1 MEKENHLITK
11 AVEILRESSLVVA
24 LTGAGVS
31 AESGIPTF
39 RGEGGLWRNFSP
51 QELATPH
58 AFSKNP
64 KLVWEWYNW
73 RRSIIKRAKPNPAH
87 TTIAELE
94 KMFGSF
100 TLITQNIDGLHRKAG
115 SKNIIEFHGNI
126 WKERCTSCSF
136 TRENERIYDESE
148 LPPRCEK
155 CEGIMRPSVVW
166 FGEPIPEEVI
176 RKSEKAVLECD
187 TFISIGTSS
196 VVYPAAGFIEYAVSH
211 NKRTIEINLERTPMS
226 DIVDVSIQGKAGE
239 ILPKIL
245 EVLKEKRL

>member
-1 MEKENHLITK
+1 MDEENRLV
-11 AVEILRESSLVVA
+11 AEAAEILRRSSSVVV

-39 RGEGGLWRNFSP
+39 RGAGGLWRNFSP
-51 QELATPH
+51 EELATPH
-58 AFSKNP
+58 AFSRNP

-73 RRSIIKRAKPNPAH
+73 RRSIIKKAKPNPAH

-94 KMFGSF
+94 RIFDSF

-115 SKNIIEFHGNI
+115 SRNIIEFHGNI
-126 WKERCTSCSF
+126 WKERCTSCTF
-136 TRENERIYDESE
+136 TRKNERIYDESE
-148 LPPRCEK
+148 LPPK
-155 CEGIMRPSVVW
+155 CDKCGGIMRPSVVW
-166 FGEPIPEEVI
+166 FGEPIPGEVI
-176 RKSEKAVLECD
+176 RESEKAVLGCD
-187 TFISIGTSS
+187 TFVSVGTSS

-239 ILPKIL
+239 ILPSIL
-245 EVLKEKRL
+245 EVLQRRS